1 MTENIQLSYVNYYPS
16 KEEIS
21 HTIDRKTS
29 KKYINWGDMNNMPQY
44 LWDSY
49 LQCSNL
55 QALVNTVTD
64 YINGDGIE
72 TTFTNYD
79 ESETLNDV
87 IKKCTFDLVLFG
99 GFAVECLRD
108 SNKNI
113 TQVNYIN
120 VMNVRVDEDLTTA
133 FLSNQWGSW
142 SGKDVKTLPLYNS
155 KKLQSHFIL
164 YYRGNITRNIN
175 PVPMWFAA
183 LKSVEV
189 LNESRNYNLNNI
201 KNNFNANTIIALNGT
216 AIKSSEMEE
225 IKEKLKN
232 GYSGSDNAGKT
243 LLINNT
249 NSEGKVE
256 ITKLDNDKTVDLYKS
271 VQESSVDDLYVAFR
285 INPLLVGINQ
295 QTGFQIQQFADAF
308 KLYDKTVVSP
318 LQNQV
323 VKVFNNIGVEINF
336 KKFII
341 NWED

>member
-1 MTENIQLSYVNYYPS
+1 MMENIQLSYVNYYPS

-29 KKYINWGDMNNMPQY
+29 KKYINWGEMNNMPQY

-55 QALVNTVTD
+55 QALVNTVVD

-79 ESETLNDV
+79 DTETLNDV

-113 TQVNYIN
+113 TQINYIN

-142 SGKDVKTLPLYNS
+142 SGKDVKTLPLFNS
-155 KKLQSHFIL
+155 KRLQSHFIL

-175 PVPMWFAA
+175 PVPMWFAS

-216 AIKSSEMEE
+216 SIKSSEMEE
-225 IKEKLKN
+225 IKEKLKA

-271 VQESSVDDLYVAFR
+271 VQESSIDDLYVAFR

-295 QTGFQIQQFADAF
+295 QTGFNQQDFANSY

-318 LQNQV
+318 LQNQII
-323 VKVFNNIGVEINF
+323 KVFNNIGVEITFN
-336 KKFII
+336 KFVII
-341 NWED
+341 WED

>member
-1 MTENIQLSYVNYYPS
+1 MMENIQLSYVNYYPS

-29 KKYINWGDMNNMPQY
+29 KKYINWGEMNNMPQY

-55 QALVNTVTD
+55 QALVNTVVD

-79 ESETLNDV
+79 DTETLNDV

-113 TQVNYIN
+113 TQINYIN

-142 SGKDVKTLPLYNS
+142 SGKDVKTLPLFNS
-155 KKLQSHFIL
+155 KRLQSHFIL

-175 PVPMWFAA
+175 PVPMWFAS

-216 AIKSSEMEE
+216 SIKSSEMEE
-225 IKEKLKN
+225 IKEKLKA

-256 ITKLDNDKTVDLYKS
+256 ITKLDNDKTVGLYKS
-271 VQESSVDDLYVAFR
+271 VQESSIDDLYVAFR

-295 QTGFQIQQFADAF
+295 QTGFNQQDFANSY

-318 LQNQV
+318 LQNQI
-323 VKVFNNIGVEINF
+323 VKVFNNIGVEITFN
-336 KKFII
+336 KFVII
-341 NWED
+341 WED

>member
-1 MTENIQLSYVNYYPS
+1 MMENIQLSYVNYYPS

-29 KKYINWGDMNNMPQY
+29 KKYINWGEMNNMPQY

-55 QALVNTVTD
+55 QALVNTVVD

-79 ESETLNDV
+79 DTETLNDV

-113 TQVNYIN
+113 TQINYIN

-142 SGKDVKTLPLYNS
+142 SGKDVKTLPLFNS
-155 KKLQSHFIL
+155 KRLQSHFIL

-175 PVPMWFAA
+175 PVPMWFAS

-216 AIKSSEMEE
+216 SIKSSEMEE
-225 IKEKLKN
+225 IKEKLKA

-271 VQESSVDDLYVAFR
+271 VQESSIDDLYVAFR

-295 QTGFQIQQFADAF
+295 QTGFNQQDFANSY

-318 LQNQV
+318 LQNQI
-323 VKVFNNIGVEINF
+323 VKVFNNIGVEITFN
-336 KKFII
+336 KFVII
-341 NWED
+341 WED

>member
-1 MTENIQLSYVNYYPS
+1 MVENIQLSYVNYNPG
-16 KEEIS
+16 KDEVS

-29 KKYINWGDMNNMPQY
+29 KKYINWGEMNNLPQY

-49 LQCSNL
+49 LKCSNL
-55 QALVNTVTD
+55 QALVNTVND
-64 YINGDGIE
+64 YIIGDGIE
-72 TTFTNYD
+72 SSFVNYD
-79 ESETLNDV
+79 DTETINDV
-87 IKKCTFDLVLFG
+87 VKKCVFDLILFG

-113 TQVNYIN
+113 TQINYIN

-155 KKLQSHFIL
+155 KRLQSHFIL

-175 PVPMWFAA
+175 PVPMWFAS

-216 AIKSSEMEE
+216 SIKSSEMEE
-225 IKEKLKN
+225 IKEKLKA

-249 NSEGKVE
+249 NSDGKVE
-256 ITKLDNDKTVDLYKS
+256 IMRLDGDNNSDRYRTL
-271 VQESSVDDLYVAFR
+271 QESSVSDLQISFRMNPILIGVNVQTGFSKEEFCQAFALYNHTV
-285 INPLLVGINQ
+285 INPLQKQVIN
-295 QTGFQIQQFADAF
+295 
-308 KLYDKTVVSP
+308 
-318 LQNQV
+318 
-323 VKVFNNIGVEINF
+323 VFNSIGVEISFN
-336 KKFII
+336 KFVI